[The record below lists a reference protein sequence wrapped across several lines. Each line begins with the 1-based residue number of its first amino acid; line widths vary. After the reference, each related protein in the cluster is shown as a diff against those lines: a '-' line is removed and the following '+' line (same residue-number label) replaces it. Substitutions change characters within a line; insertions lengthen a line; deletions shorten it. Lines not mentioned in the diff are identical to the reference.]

1 MIREIRLER
10 NYSQY
15 EIAYLLGLNMRQ
27 LTAREKGHVAW
38 SVDELEKLAKLF
50 HISVGNLYYLINN
63 GETVERTDNL
73 VNN

>member
-1 MIREIRLER
+1 MIREIRINR

-27 LTAREKGHVAW
+27 LTARETGAVAW
-38 SVDELEKLAKLF
+38 SHDELAKLAKLF

-63 GETVERTDNL
+63 GESAERTDML
-73 VNN
+73 VDN